1 MAVKPMELSMAHR
14 LLAGGPVALV
24 ATRYRD
30 HINVMAASWFTPI
43 SMEPPMV
50 ALAVHKG
57 TLTHDYIERSG
68 EFTISLPNLALMEKV
83 RDAGMKSGRDVPDK
97 FAELGLEPV
106 AGEALDTPV
115 VAGCLAYLECSV
127 VEAYDAGEDHT
138 VFFAEVVAASAEQEA
153 FRETWLLEEEEA
165 KPLHHL
171 GGHKYALLEKLLDAA
186 AREEEQE

>member
-1 MAVKPMELSMAHR
+1 
-14 LLAGGPVALV
+14 
-24 ATRYRD
+24 
-30 HINVMAASWFTPI
+30 
-43 SMEPPMV
+43 MV

-83 RDAGMKSGRDVPDK
+83 RDAGMKSGRDVRDK